1 MFILNPRSGLIW
13 KKKKIPCS
21 KTYCSD
27 YKNLLFT
34 VQNHCSSSPSS
45 NRTPLPT
52 TPITANID
60 SGLQQQRQRFS
71 QCRPL
76 QRQRPST
83 VPSSPPTI
91 SDRQS
96 SRTDRWQPP
105 SSTDRGGP
113 RLQQPNQ
120 NHKPPPSVPAIAIH
134 LHQPR
139 LLSTATKI
147 YNSSHSSQI
156 NSPSANRLSQQ
167 QINSTQRLAMADQ
180 HLNPFTYI
188 GLRGLICWLIS
199 KSRFVWRR
207 QPDEGN

>member
-1 MFILNPRSGLIW
+1 VF
-13 KKKKIPCS
+13 KITVHRLHHQTGRRYPQHPSQPTSIRVYSS
-21 KTYCSD
+21 KGSASASVVLFSASD
-27 YKNLLFT
+27 
-34 VQNHCSSSPSS
+34 
-45 NRTPLPT
+45 
-52 TPITANID
+52 
-60 SGLQQQRQRFS
+60 
-71 QCRPL
+71 RP
-76 QRQRPST
+76 QYHRR
-83 VPSSPPTI
+83 PPTI

-156 NSPSANRLSQQ
+156 NSPSATRLLQQ
-167 QINSTQRLAMADQ
+167 QINSTQRLAMAD
-180 HLNPFTYI
+180 
-188 GLRGLICWLIS
+188 
-199 KSRFVWRR
+199 
-207 QPDEGN
+207 